1 MPRRTQKATER
12 SGVAAIEF
20 AFVAPVFF
28 LLIFGLIEAS
38 RALNMKQALTN
49 AAREGCRTASL
60 ATTLSSDKVDAATRD
75 YLAAVTRHANN
86 PDKVRVTVPSSL
98 ATCETGTELTVS
110 IEVDFQDMTWLP
122 LDFMNFRPTISA
134 VQCVHRE

>member
-1 MPRRTQKATER
+1 MPRRAQKATER
-12 SGVAAIEF
+12 SGIAAIEF
-20 AFVAPVFF
+20 ALVAPVFF
-28 LLIFGLIEAS
+28 LLVFGLIEAS

-86 PDKVRVTVPSSL
+86 PDKVRIAVPSSL
-98 ATCETGTELTVS
+98 ATCETGTELTVA

-122 LDFMNFRPTISA
+122 LDFLNFRPTISA
-134 VQCVHRE
+134 VQCVRRE